1 MFKKTIYLCLLLLT
15 ACAQTPTTQYYRL
28 PDSVFRQPENHHE
41 QKTKIIRVELDEG
54 LSDNALMYQ
63 TSETNIHYTHHH
75 RWASRLNQ
83 DIANTLA
90 NAANQRGHH
99 ALYLPV
105 GDCPCVVVH
114 LNRFQGNYHG
124 MVEISGYIAQQDADG
139 KKHFQGAFSHQIQQQ
154 GDGYAAMVKAL
165 NQLLKDAV
173 VRELP

>member
-1 MFKKTIYLCLLLLT
+1 MFKKTVYLGLLLLT
-15 ACAQTPTTQYYRL
+15 ACAQSPTTQYYRL

-63 TSETNIHYTHHH
+63 TSETNVHYTHHH

-105 GDCPCVVVH
+105 
-114 LNRFQGNYHG
+114 LSL
-124 MVEISGYIAQQDADG
+124 ISSRRLTLKITYQSW
-139 KKHFQGAFSHQIQQQ
+139 FSVPIS
-154 GDGYAAMVKAL
+154 DLSLTV
-165 NQLLKDAV
+165 
-173 VRELP
+173 